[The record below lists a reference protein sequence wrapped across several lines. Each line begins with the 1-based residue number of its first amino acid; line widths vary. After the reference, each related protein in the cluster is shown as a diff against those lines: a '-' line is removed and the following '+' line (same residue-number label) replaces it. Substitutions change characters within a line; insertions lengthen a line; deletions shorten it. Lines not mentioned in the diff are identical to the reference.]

1 MLNWP
6 PISRGFVEGRPLWFN
21 LTVWALAN
29 AIAIGLLIY
38 FGRRAAIQLSTRFFE
53 EGIRQFQGTRTV
65 FVPWAE
71 IKEARRE
78 RGVFEI
84 RGRDIMRIDQDFYAK
99 PNQVRRI
106 LAERVPKDA
115 KGKRVLGHPV
125 P

>member
-1 MLNWP
+1 
-6 PISRGFVEGRPLWFN
+6 
-21 LTVWALAN
+21 
-29 AIAIGLLIY
+29 
-38 FGRRAAIQLSTRFFE
+38 
-53 EGIRQFQGTRTV
+53 V

-115 KGKRVLGHPV
+115 KGKRVLGHRV
-125 P
+125 R